1 MASNIYTVTDDNFKT
16 EVEDASNKILVLVD
30 FWAEW
35 CGPCRA
41 LGPVLADIAN
51 ERADKV
57 KICKVNVETSP
68 TLAAKYNIRS
78 IPSMFLIKD
87 GKNVETMIG
96 NLSKDKILEKIDKFV

>member
-1 MASNIYTVTDDNFKT
+1 MPQNVYTVTDDNFKT
-16 EVEDASNKILVLVD
+16 EVEDASNQILVLVD

-41 LGPVLADIAN
+41 LGPVLAEIAK

-78 IPSMFLIKD
+78 IPAMFLIKN
-87 GKNVETMIG
+87 GKNVDTIVG
-96 NLSKDKILEKIDKFV
+96 NLPKDKILDKIDKLV

>member
-1 MASNIYTVTDDNFKT
+1 MASNLCTVTDDNFKT
-16 EVEDASNKILVLVD
+16 EVEDASHQKLVLVD

-41 LGPVLADIAN
+41 LGPVLAEIAT

-87 GKNVETMIG
+87 GKNVDTIVG
-96 NLSKDKILEKIDKFV
+96 NLPKDKILDKIDKFS